1 MFLLEKGLLT
11 FNQLHGI
18 AKQGDNALFVSQ
30 SVCTIAK
37 IMVIH
42 INSCEMSNR
51 LAVGWTDGCTDGC
64 YQAHY
69 LPALWCCAVGN
80 E

>member
-1 MFLLEKGLLT
+1 MFLPEKGQLN
-11 FNQLHGI
+11 FNQLHSI
-18 AKQGDNALFVSQ
+18 TEIMRYSSVSP
-30 SVCTIAK
+30 SIAK

-42 INSCEMSNR
+42 VNSCEMSNR
-51 LAVGWTDGCTDGC
+51 LTDGWTDGWTDGC

-69 LPALWCCAVGN
+69 LSALWCCAVDN